1 MKGSA
6 GKKKLLYSCASCG
19 YRSPKWMGFC
29 PQCRVQEALSQ
40 EVAPPGNR
48 GNRVV
53 EVVSAAGER
62 IHAADRSAVGLGELD
77 RVLGGGIVPGAAI
90 LVGGEP
96 GVGKSTLLLQAADRL
111 AGRSG
116 TVLMATAEES
126 IHQVQ
131 MRARRVGVR
140 SKGVSIAPVSD
151 VDDIIDCARRL
162 DPAAVVVDSIQTI
175 SATDV
180 SGTAGGTT
188 QVRESAARLI
198 EFAKRTGTPVFLVGH
213 VTKDGSIAGPRTL
226 EHMVDVVL
234 YLEGEVD
241 RDLRF
246 LRGIK
251 NRFGSVNEVGVFE
264 MTHAGLVEIS
274 DPSGLLV
281 ADRDETASGTV
292 LFPTLEGKR
301 PVVVEIQ
308 ALVVRSEAPQPR
320 RAVTGLIP
328 ARVHQILGVLERHL
342 SLPLRKYDVYVSVM
356 GGIRITE
363 PAADLPLAL
372 AIASAFMDVPL
383 GRTAAWGE
391 VGLTGDVRPVTRPAL
406 RRSEVERIAAGPI
419 VDRDSGVE
427 RIVDAMLASGLGDKR
442 YGASDIA
449 AQSA

>member
-1 MKGSA
+1 M
-6 GKKKLLYSCASCG
+6 Y
-19 YRSPKWMGFC
+19 
-29 PQCRVQEALSQ
+29 ET
-40 EVAPPGNR
+40 
-48 GNRVV
+48 
-53 EVVSAAGER
+53 
-62 IHAADRSAVGLGELD
+62 DRSAVGIGELD
-77 RVLGGGIVPGAAI
+77 RVLGGGLVPGATV

-96 GVGKSTLLLQAADRL
+96 GVGKSTLLLQAADMM
-111 AGRSG
+111 AGASG
-116 TVLMATAEES
+116 VVLIATAEES
-126 IHQVQ
+126 VHQVQ

-140 SKGVSIAPVSD
+140 SDGVSIASVSD
-151 VDDIIDCARRL
+151 VDDIIDVARRL

-175 SATDV
+175 SASDV
-180 SGTAGGTT
+180 AGTAGGTT

-198 EFAKRTGTPVFLVGH
+198 NFAKQSGTPVFLVGH

-226 EHMVDVVL
+226 EHMVDIVL

-264 MTHAGLVEIS
+264 MTRTGLAEVS

-281 ADRDETASGTV
+281 EHRDETASGSI
-292 LFPTLEGKR
+292 LFPALEGRR
-301 PVVVEIQ
+301 PMVVEIQ

-320 RAVTGLIP
+320 RAVTGLVP

-342 SLPLRKYDVYVSVM
+342 VLPLRQYDVYVSVM

-363 PAADLPLAL
+363 PAADLPAAL
-372 AIASAFMDVPL
+372 AIASAYTDVSL

-391 VGLTGDVRPVTRPAL
+391 LGLTGDVRPVPGSIV
-406 RRSEVERIAAGPI
+406 RRSEVERMSAGPI

-427 RIVDAMLASGLGDKR
+427 GILDAMLASGLVDLRDG
-442 YGASDIA
+442 GASRSD
-449 AQSA
+449 